1 MPQRTLLVP
10 PWDETAQAQARAQ
23 LDQMVTEAGQQYQ
36 TTLTTLEQYAARLA
50 QTLALQTARVFS
62 PLRSDHDLEQTPAYQ
77 ALMCRPQRDAKMVEE
92 ASQAWRAA
100 LRTLEQARKALA
112 VHDLDIER
120 LRRQHQYLAT
130 SEGQALQREWNL
142 VEEALAAAKIRDHP
156 AMIQVLESDREQL
169 RQRFLTA
176 VH

>member
-1 MPQRTLLVP
+1 MR
-10 PWDETAQAQARAQ
+10 
-23 LDQMVTEAGQQYQ
+23 
-36 TTLTTLEQYAARLA
+36 
-50 QTLALQTARVFS
+50 
-62 PLRSDHDLEQTPAYQ
+62 
-77 ALMCRPQRDAKMVEE
+77 RPQRDAKRVEE

-100 LRTLEQARKALA
+100 LRTLEQTRQALA

-120 LRRQHQYLAT
+120 LRRHHQYLGT

>member
-1 MPQRTLLVP
+1 MR
-10 PWDETAQAQARAQ
+10 
-23 LDQMVTEAGQQYQ
+23 
-36 TTLTTLEQYAARLA
+36 
-50 QTLALQTARVFS
+50 
-62 PLRSDHDLEQTPAYQ
+62 
-77 ALMCRPQRDAKMVEE
+77 RPQIDAKRVEE
-92 ASQAWRAA
+92 ASQAWHAA
-100 LRTLEQARKALA
+100 LRTLEQTRKALVA
-112 VHDLDIER
+112 HDLDIER

-156 AMIQVLESDREQL
+156 AMIQVLGSDREQL